1 MADFKRVILLN
12 SIKPSQFFFLDPQ
25 EKELEIVF
33 VKSDFRKLEE
43 DVYSTKERTLYY
55 HNTLLLQDFKVKDI
69 QVKIIENY
77 KYDPYDIVY
86 VLDGNELYKVYI
98 F

>member
-12 SIKPSQFFFLDPQ
+12 NIKPSQFFLDQ
-25 EKELEIVF
+25 EELEIVF
-33 VKSDFRKLEE
+33 MKSDFRRLKE
-43 DVYSTKERTLYY
+43 DVYATEERTLYTDD
-55 HNTLLLQDFKVKDI
+55 NLSILIADVPVKV
-69 QVKIIENY
+69 IENY

-86 VLDGNELYKVYI
+86 LFDGRELYKVYI

>member
-12 SIKPSQFFFLDPQ
+12 NIKPSQFFLDQ
-25 EKELEIVF
+25 EELEIVF
-33 VKSDFRKLEE
+33 MKSDFRRLKE
-43 DVYSTKERTLYY
+43 DVYGTEERTLY
-55 HNTLLLQDFKVKDI
+55 TDDILSILIADVPVKV
-69 QVKIIENY
+69 IENY

-86 VLDGNELYKVYI
+86 LFDGRELYKVYI

>member
-12 SIKPSQFFFLDPQ
+12 SIKPSQFFLDQ
-25 EKELEIVF
+25 EQELEIVF

-43 DVYSTKERTLYY
+43 DIYSTKERTLYY
-55 HNTLLLQDFKVKDI
+55 HNTLSLDFKVKDI
-69 QVKIIENY
+69 QVKMIENY

-86 VLDGNELYKVYI
+86 VLDSGQLYKVYV